1 MTSKSALIPDP
12 ISKLQ
17 DCPRPLYLQIKEV
30 LKQRI
35 LDGIYPPLQ
44 KLASENELMAAFGVS
59 RITVRQALRDLH
71 NERLVFSAQGKGT
84 FVSKP
89 KATQRLESLQG
100 FEESMQ
106 AAGFAASSKLISAA
120 PRRPSMEIAAALQ
133 LGLQEDVLEV
143 NRVRYLNREPISIDL
158 SYFPADI
165 GARLIARDLAR
176 DIFPMLENELGV
188 PLGHADVKVG
198 ASAPDAEAR
207 KVLRL
212 ASGEPILKVERLTYD
227 TAGRPVDFE
236 YLLIRG
242 DAFQYQFRIQR
253 RPDRTTR

>member
-1 MTSKSALIPDP
+1 MAPRRALMPDP
-12 ISKLQ
+12 IVKLQ
-17 DCPRPLYLQIKEV
+17 DSPQPLYLQIKEV

-35 LDGIYPPLQ
+35 LDGVYRPLQ
-44 KLASENELMAAFGVS
+44 KLASENELMGAFGVS

-71 NERLVFSAQGKGT
+71 NEGLVFSAQGKGT

-89 KATQRLESLQG
+89 KATQSLESLQG

-120 PRRPSMEIAAALQ
+120 SRRPSKEVAAALR
-133 LGLQEDVLEV
+133 LGKKEDVVEV
-143 NRVRYLNREPISIDL
+143 KRVRYLNREPVSIDV

-165 GARLIARDLAR
+165 GARLITRDLAC
-176 DIFPMLENELGV
+176 DLFPMLENELGV

-198 ASAPDAEAR
+198 ASAPDAEAQ
-207 KVLRL
+207 KLLRL
-212 ASGEPILKVERLTYD
+212 GPADPILKVERLTYD
-227 TAGRPVDFE
+227 SSGRPVDFE

-242 DAFQYQFRIQR
+242 DAYQYQFRIHR
-253 RPDRTTR
+253 RRDRTIR

>member
-1 MTSKSALIPDP
+1 MVIQRARMPDP
-12 ISKLQ
+12 IVKLQ
-17 DCPRPLYLQIKEV
+17 DSPQPLYLQIKEV

-35 LDGIYPPLQ
+35 LDGLYQPHQ

-71 NERLVFSAQGKGT
+71 NEGLVFSAQGKGT

-89 KATQRLESLQG
+89 KATQSLESLQG

-106 AAGFAASSKLISAA
+106 AAGFAASSKLLSAA
-120 PRRPSMEIAAALQ
+120 PRRPSKDVAAALR
-133 LGLQEDVLEV
+133 LGRKDDVVEIK
-143 NRVRYLNREPISIDL
+143 RVRYVNREPVSIDV

-165 GARLIARDLAR
+165 GARLIGRDLAR
-176 DIFPMLENELGV
+176 DLFPMLENELGV
-188 PLGHADVKVG
+188 PLGHADVKIG
-198 ASAPDAEAR
+198 AAAPDADTQKHLKIGAADP
-207 KVLRL
+207 L
-212 ASGEPILKVERLTYD
+212 LKVERLTYD

-242 DAFQYQFRIQR
+242 DAYQYQFRIHR
-253 RPDRTTR
+253 RPQKGSR